1 MGVRVAVVDGL
12 LALIPSLMVVV
23 EDDVVE
29 VPLIIVVVSSP
40 SVTVYKC
47 DGFGFIFDDD
57 DVTSCILCIVDIG
70 LNASTT
76 ALRLVVLI
84 SFVSETASSRTM

>member
-1 MGVRVAVVDGL
+1 VGVRVAVVDGL
-12 LALIPSLMVVV
+12 LALTLSLIVVV

-47 DGFGFIFDDD
+47 DGFIFDDDD
-57 DVTSCILCIVDIG
+57 DVTSCILCIDNIG
-70 LNASTT
+70 LNAST
-76 ALRLVVLI
+76 ALRVVVVI
-84 SFVSETASSRTM
+84 SFVSETASRTM

>member
-1 MGVRVAVVDGL
+1 VDVRAVAVVDGL
-12 LALIPSLMVVV
+12 LALISSLIVVV

-47 DGFGFIFDDD
+47 DGFGFIFDDEG
-57 DVTSCILCIVDIG
+57 ILCIVDIG

-76 ALRLVVLI
+76 ALRLVVVI
-84 SFVSETASSRTM
+84 SFVSETASRTM